1 MPLSLYMFMQLDTIT
16 CHTHT
21 HKHTGRIKR
30 HMHTVHV
37 HVYTLLHLTQAD
49 ISTHKLN
56 VNMIITDKK
65 PIMINAENI
74 ISVK

>member
-1 MPLSLYMFMQLDTIT
+1 MPLSLYMFMQIRHYHMSHTLGELKDTT
-16 CHTHT
+16 C
-21 HKHTGRIKR
+21 
-30 HMHTVHV
+30 
-37 HVYTLLHLTQAD
+37 TLYMYMYINSYTQAD